1 MRYWIAAFITAGVT
15 LVAVIR
21 VLAALSTD
29 STGSAPADP
38 STRRM
43 ALWTRFRLRPERRRL
58 IMSIDKPSIEPVSM
72 TTKPVDVE
80 KPVDEVMQRQTHTYS
95 SPLSFIGSTKR
106 LLTWFRNLTA
116 SGNIVI
122 SILVWGVLAPITL
135 LLAWCLDLVWTILVV
150 ITVLPLIY
158 RLGRRQQR
166 KNKAVQDAQLL
177 TLQRIAGSTPTMAVT
192 INNNVGGEE
201 RKAS

>member
-1 MRYWIAAFITAGVT
+1 
-15 LVAVIR
+15 
-21 VLAALSTD
+21 
-29 STGSAPADP
+29 
-38 STRRM
+38 
-43 ALWTRFRLRPERRRL
+43 
-58 IMSIDKPSIEPVSM
+58 MSIDKPSIEPVSM

-80 KPVDEVMQRQTHTYS
+80 KPVDEVMQRQTHTYA

-177 TLQRIAGSTPTMAVT
+177 TLQRIAGNTPTVAVT
-192 INNNVGGEE
+192 INNSAGGEE